1 MNTAVVN
8 VKVDPR
14 VKKEARKVAEDLG
27 LSLSGL
33 INGFL
38 KQLIRN
44 KTVTFSAL
52 KEEPSEYLL
61 DALRQS
67 KEDVKAGRVVSFASP
82 DEEFRYL
89 DKLIANDKKH
99 KQS

>member
-8 VKVDPR
+8 VKVDVN
-14 VKKEARKVAEDLG
+14 VKKEARKVAGELG
-27 LSLSGL
+27 LSLSAL

-44 KTVTFSAL
+44 KTVTFSTL
-52 KEEPSEYLL
+52 KEEPSEYFLE
-61 DALRQS
+61 ALRQS
-67 KEDVKAGRVVSFASP
+67 KKDIKAGRVTSFASS

-89 DKLIANDKKH
+89 DKLIADDKKH